1 MGSGWSRGLDSRRFT
16 DRRRAELTTAERIL
30 APAFDDQ
37 RIAQRGLLRDSH

>member
-1 MGSGWSRGLDSRRFT
+1 MSSGWSRGLDSRRFT

-37 RIAQRGLLRDSH
+37 RIARRGLFRDSH